1 MLYTVLF
8 HKRITDSSASKPPL
22 HVPFPPLPSFVLF
35 SFLFWQAAEDTQDL
49 TVLLSALERTAN
61 EPLARTTDDV
71 RF

>member
-1 MLYTVLF
+1 MNGLRIVLLLSLLYMFL
-8 HKRITDSSASKPPL
+8 
-22 HVPFPPLPSFVLF
+22 PPLPSFVLF